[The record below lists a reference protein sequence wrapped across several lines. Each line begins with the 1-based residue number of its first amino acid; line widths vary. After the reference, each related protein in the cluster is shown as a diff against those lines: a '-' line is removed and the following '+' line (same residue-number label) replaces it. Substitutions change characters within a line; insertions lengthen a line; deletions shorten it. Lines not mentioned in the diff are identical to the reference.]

1 MALEEL
7 ESARVDLNIIFN
19 MQIWWKILKLDKKLG
34 VSGLLFII
42 QNKNIAK
49 LVSKIEN
56 TYRL

>member
-34 VSGLLFII
+34 LSGLLFII
-42 QNKNIAK
+42 QNKKYCQI
-49 LVSKIEN
+49 SF
-56 TYRL
+56 